1 MRSNFQDV
9 SQISSQSHGESLT
22 LSNPNV
28 SQISSQSHGESLTL
42 SNPSYTQSH
51 SAYTS
56 PLCSYISPYIPDFQN
71 APNISN
77 DFYTSPLNSEIESN
91 YFLENMDNYGFA
103 ESLIDFNENIHIFE
117 EPTFIDSQKGN
128 SLLFFLNFLYRY
140 NVKGCFFHFTQAIWR
155 KVQHLGVVKHFLIYM
170 DTTWINS
177 DAIFPHQIWTRYK
190 IQGPRNNNHLEG
202 YHHSLK
208 RMAKNAHPDIY
219 SLIRNTPSITSQLSS
234 R

>member
-1 MRSNFQDV
+1 MSSNFQDV

-56 PLCSYISPYIPDFQN
+56 PLCSYIFPYIPDFQN

-77 DFYTSPLNSEIESN
+77 DFYTSPLNSQIESN
-91 YFLENMDNYGFA
+91 YYLENMDNHGFA

-117 EPTFIDSQKGN
+117 EPTFIDNQKGKA
-128 SLLFFLNFLYRY
+128 LLFFQNFLYRY
-140 NVKGCFFHFTQAIWR
+140 NGT
-155 KVQHLGVVKHFLIYM
+155 Y
-170 DTTWINS
+170 
-177 DAIFPHQIWTRYK
+177 
-190 IQGPRNNNHLEG
+190 
-202 YHHSLK
+202 
-208 RMAKNAHPDIY
+208 
-219 SLIRNTPSITSQLSS
+219 RNTIY
-234 R
+234 